1 MGIERQPLETKMQ
14 RYLDASLSFE
24 TVLAENAGGMS
35 RGMLKMEERR
45 CSP

>member
-1 MGIERQPLETKMQ
+1 MVDYDTQGYET
-14 RYLDASLSFE
+14 
-24 TVLAENAGGMS
+24 GMS